1 MTGSPTSPRGRKR
14 SEQTRLAILTATYE
28 LTTEVGYQDLTI
40 EGIAARAGAGKQ
52 TVYRWWPTKADV
64 LMEALALKAD
74 LGVSVADQGS
84 FEADLGVFLRDSAVL
99 LEHPGVV
106 PVLRSLM
113 SEAQRDPD
121 FRRRFQEG
129 FLGKRRAAVETL
141 VSRASERGDKPG
153 YLSAGLCADLVFGLI
168 WYRVLATEAALT
180 DQDIAAIQRLLTT
193 IPRDGTSPP
202 G

>member
-1 MTGSPTSPRGRKR
+1 MTSSPASSRGRKR
-14 SEQTRLAILTATYE
+14 SDQTRLAILTAAYE
-28 LTTEVGYQDLTI
+28 LTTEVGFQDLTV

-64 LMEALALKAD
+64 LLEALALKAD
-74 LGVSVADQGS
+74 LRISIADQGS

-99 LEHPGVV
+99 LAHPGVV

-129 FLGKRRAAVETL
+129 FLHKRRAAMATL
-141 VSRASERGDKPG
+141 VARAAERGDKPEH
-153 YLSAGLCADLVFGLI
+153 LSADLSADLVFGLI
-168 WYRVLATEAALT
+168 WYRVLATEPELPDRDVT
-180 DQDIAAIQRLLTT
+180 AIQRLLTT
-193 IPRDGTSPP
+193 TKG
-202 G
+202 GK

>member
-1 MTGSPTSPRGRKR
+1 MTSSRTSSRGRKR
-14 SEQTRLAILTATYE
+14 SEQTRLAILTAAYE

-52 TVYRWWPTKADV
+52 TVYRWWSTKADV
-64 LMEALALKAD
+64 LLEALALKAD
-74 LGVSVADQGS
+74 LKVSVADQGS
-84 FEADLGVFLRDSAVL
+84 FAADLGVFLRDSAVL

-129 FLGKRRAAVETL
+129 FLRKRRAAMETL
-141 VSRASERGDKPG
+141 VARASERGDKPG
-153 YLSAGLCADLVFGLI
+153 HLSADLSADLVFGLI
-168 WYRVLATEAALT
+168 WYRVLATEPVLT
-180 DQDIAAIQRLLTT
+180 DHDVAAIQRLLST
-193 IPRDGTSPP
+193 PDPSRSPV
-202 G
+202 

>member
-1 MTGSPTSPRGRKR
+1 VTTAPTSWRGRKR
-14 SEQTRLAILTATYE
+14 SEETRLAILTAAYE

-52 TVYRWWPTKADV
+52 TVYRWWSTKADV

-74 LGVSVADQGS
+74 LRISVADQGS

-99 LEHPGVV
+99 LEYPGVV
-106 PVLRSLM
+106 PVLRSMM

-129 FLGKRRAAVETL
+129 FLQKRRAAVATL
-141 VSRASERGDKPG
+141 VSRASERGDKPK
-153 YLSAGLCADLVFGLI
+153 YLSADLIADLVFGLI
-168 WYRVLATEAALT
+168 WYRVLATEPVLT
-180 DQDIAAIQRLLTT
+180 DQDIAAIQRLLSTT
-193 IPRDGTSPP
+193 P
-202 G
+202 GEE